1 MKKLAIFSLAL
12 VLALT
17 VACNTKWTSIAV
29 DILDAALP
37 TIHNITP
44 QFEEPVSV
52 VVTGLQAWKGD
63 AGALAN
69 IASEIQ
75 VLEDKLDAVFPNLN
89 AQQQKDAIWIGSGF
103 ESVLL
108 VIQNHIPP
116 AAAPVAHARAAR
128 AHSNLGAL
136 TGYPSASAYR
146 AAKP

>member
-1 MKKLAIFSLAL
+1 MKKLAVLSLAL
-12 VLALT
+12 LLALT

-44 QFEEPVSV
+44 QLEPEVKAV
-52 VVTGLQAWKGD
+52 VAGLKAWNGD
-63 AGALAN
+63 AAALTN
-69 IASEIQ
+69 IVSEIQ
-75 VLEDKLDAVFPNLN
+75 TSLDNLDALFPNLSDSDKQL
-89 AQQQKDAIWIGSGF
+89 AVWIGSGL
-103 ESVLL
+103 ESVLT

-128 AHSNLGAL
+128 PHSNLGAL
-136 TGYPSASAYR
+136 TSYPSASAYK